1 MAKDLRM
8 IKNIALL
15 GILVLIMVMLAGAGE
30 KTRTF
35 TGDIA
40 DSQCAMNIHS
50 LTRSHTEMMK
60 NKNMGGTA
68 TNCANYCIKYLGGDF
83 VLAKGNE
90 VYRLDDQEKAASF
103 AGTKVKVIGTLDEK
117 TKTIHV
123 IEIKSGE

>member
-1 MAKDLRM
+1 MNKY
-8 IKNIALL
+8 KTLL
-15 GILVLIMVMLAGAGE
+15 GVLLIAITTMASAGE

-35 TGDIA
+35 SGDIA
-40 DSQCAMNIHS
+40 DSQCAMNVHS

-68 TNCANYCIKYLGGDF
+68 TNCANYCVKYLGGDF
-83 VLAKGNE
+83 VLSQDKE

-103 AGTKVKVIGTLDEK
+103 AGMKVKITGTLDSK

-123 IEIKSGE
+123 AEIKAAE